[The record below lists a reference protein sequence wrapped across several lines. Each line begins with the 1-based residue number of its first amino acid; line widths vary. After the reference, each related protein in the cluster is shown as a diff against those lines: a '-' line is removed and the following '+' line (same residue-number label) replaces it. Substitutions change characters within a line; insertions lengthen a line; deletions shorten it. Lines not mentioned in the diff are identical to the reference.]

1 VFPDVVWASH
11 QRLEQLLNE
20 TGHLTAAPE
29 LVVEVL
35 SPVKTNEQRHREAKL
50 KLYSV
55 RGIVEYWIVN
65 AQSQNVAVYRLT
77 VT

>member
-1 VFPDVVWASH
+1 
-11 QRLEQLLNE
+11 
-20 TGHLTAAPE
+20 
-29 LVVEVL
+29 VVEVL
-35 SPVKTNEQRHREAKL
+35 SPVKTNEPRHREAKL